1 MNSRFHRLELVF
13 LLFGNELGIRGGR
26 EARER
31 KAPHLVEVNGIAV
44 TVLLEL

>member
-1 MNSRFHRLELVF
+1 MNSRFHRLDLVF
-13 LLFGNELGIRGGR
+13 LLFGIELGVGEGW

-44 TVLLEL
+44 TVLLGL